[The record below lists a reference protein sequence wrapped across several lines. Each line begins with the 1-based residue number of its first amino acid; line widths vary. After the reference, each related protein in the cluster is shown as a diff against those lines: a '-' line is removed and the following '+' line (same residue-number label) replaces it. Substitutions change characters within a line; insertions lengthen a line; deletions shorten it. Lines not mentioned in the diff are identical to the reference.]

1 MSSVGASQPTP
12 EVLLLTS
19 SRSAGRS
26 QQKPSAR
33 VSARIGVVNR
43 TLPAAE
49 VVPTAQ
55 QYVRQVDQ
63 QLHAGLGPAE
73 KEAQALMLAS
83 FGRPDFA
90 EGVQSYM
97 ERRSPKFAPLDESAV
112 DG

>member
-1 MSSVGASQPTP
+1 M
-12 EVLLLTS
+12 
-19 SRSAGRS
+19 
-26 QQKPSAR
+26 
-33 VSARIGVVNR
+33 VNR

-55 QYVRQVDQ
+55 QYVRQLAQRCSPTSLAIMKRQVDQ

-73 KEAQALMLAS
+73 KEVEALMLAS